1 MLRANYI
8 LTIKTYYN
16 SDQLIFLDKSLKD
29 DRTLSR
35 QYGYLLKN
43 TPIIQ
48 KVIFLKETRYTIL
61 LALSLDS
68 ILIINIM
75 VDSCNKD
82 RFYNFILS
90 HIVSIVYLF

>member
-35 QYGYLLKN
+35 QYEYSLKN

-48 KVIFLKETRYTIL
+48 KVVFLKETRYTIL

-68 ILIINIM
+68 ILIVNIM

-90 HIVSIVYLF
+90 HIISIVYLF